1 MIVLRRPTLWDI
13 LFRVRGSIIGSIAPR
28 LAAMLLIA
36 SAAVL
41 LAARTPAIL
50 TQLGAIPFTL
60 IGLALSIF
68 MSFRNNACY
77 DRWWEGRKLW
87 GQLIIEVRT
96 FARQTAH
103 LAPEIRT
110 PLLMGLV
117 GFSHGLAARL
127 RGKPEAAA
135 IAPWCDGEDPAD
147 QPNPTDAA
155 LRSIGRACSRL
166 VQDGHISDIRYSV
179 LEQPLTGLA
188 QVQAGCE
195 RIKAT
200 PLPYAYSLLLHRTAY
215 TFCLLLPFA
224 LAQSL
229 GWWTPLVVL
238 VVCYT
243 FFGLDALGDEME
255 DPFGEE
261 TNDLPLDALVRTVER
276 ELLAAVGRT
285 DLPPPLLPKD
295 AVLL

>member
-1 MIVLRRPTLWDI
+1 MIVLPRPTLRDI
-13 LFRVRGSIIGSIAPR
+13 LFRVRGSIIRSIASR

-41 LAARTPAIL
+41 LAGRTPAVL
-50 TQLGAIPFTL
+50 AQLGAIPFTL

-68 MSFRNNACY
+68 MSFRNSACY

-87 GQLIIEVRT
+87 GQLIIDTRT

-103 LAPEIRT
+103 LAPEVRR
-110 PLLMGLV
+110 PLLMGLI

-127 RGKPEAAA
+127 RGTPEAAV
-135 IAPWCDGEDPAD
+135 IAPWMDPGD
-147 QPNPTDAA
+147 WTGQPNPTDAV
-155 LRSIGRACSRL
+155 LRAIGRACSRL
-166 VQDGHISDIRYSV
+166 VEDGHVSDIRYSV
-179 LEQPLTGLA
+179 LEQPLIGLS

-200 PLPYAYSLLLHRTAY
+200 PVPYAYSLLLHRTAY

-261 TNDLPLDALVRTVER
+261 TNDLPLAALVRTVER
-276 ELLAAVGRT
+276 ELLAALGRT

>member
-1 MIVLRRPTLWDI
+1 MIVLPRPTLWDI
-13 LFRVRGSIIGSIAPR
+13 LFRIRGSIVRAVAPR
-28 LAAMLLIA
+28 LGAMLLV
-36 SAAVL
+36 SVAAVL
-41 LAARTPAIL
+41 LAERNPPMLA
-50 TQLGAIPFTL
+50 QLGAIPFTL
-60 IGLALSIF
+60 VGLALSIF

-87 GQLIIEVRT
+87 GQLLIEVRA

-103 LAPEIRT
+103 LAPDTRA
-110 PLLMGLV
+110 PLLLGLI
-117 GFSHGLAARL
+117 GFAHGLAARL
-127 RGKPEAAA
+127 RGKPEVAA
-135 IAPWCDGEDPAD
+135 IAPWAGPGGWEAE
-147 QPNPTDAA
+147 PNPTDAA
-155 LRSIGRACSRL
+155 LRSVGRRCSAL
-166 VQDGHISDIRYSV
+166 VQDGQISDIRYSV
-179 LEQPLTGLA
+179 LEQPLSGLT

-224 LAQSL
+224 LARSL
-229 GWWTPLVVL
+229 GWWTPLVAL

-276 ELLAAVGRT
+276 EMLAALGRS
-285 DLPPPLLPKD
+285 DLPPPLAPKAD
-295 AVLL
+295 VLL